1 MQILNGRDA
10 GCSLGSSH
18 TWVTEQQRTAGKSG
32 WPREVARRIIRC
44 ERVRHWVHNGVQ
56 GLKSAHF

>member
-18 TWVTEQQRTAGKSG
+18 TWVTEQQRTAGKSAG
-32 WPREVARRIIRC
+32 PARWRAGSFGAKECGIGC
-44 ERVRHWVHNGVQ
+44 TMEYKG
-56 GLKSAHF
+56 